1 MKKNIRINIVSFGR
15 RHLLDVARELEKQ
28 GYDVFFYT
36 AFPYWRMKKF
46 GLKRKTSKSVF
57 NILLPFVIIEK
68 IFTPLEAK
76 LNVILIILFL

>member
-36 AFPYWRMKKF
+36 AVPYWRMKKF
-46 GLKRKTSKSVF
+46 GLKRKTSKSVH
-57 NILLPFVIIEK
+57 
-68 IFTPLEAK
+68 
-76 LNVILIILFL
+76 